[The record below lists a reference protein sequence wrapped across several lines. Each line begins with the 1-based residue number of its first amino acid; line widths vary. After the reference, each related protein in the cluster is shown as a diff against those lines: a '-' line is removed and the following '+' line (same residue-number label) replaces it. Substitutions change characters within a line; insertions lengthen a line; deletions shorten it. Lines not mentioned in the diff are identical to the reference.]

1 MRDMTLLPV
10 ENRRLSCQICIVA
23 GCLHAC
29 ACGWHVLAHVH
40 GLMHNALA
48 SKSMGTRQKSMGTRQ
63 KSMGTRQ
70 KSMGTRQKSMGT
82 RQKSMGTRQKSMGT
96 RQKCASPVTQ
106 QRQTTEAAAHTGDLL
121 KVIPLLRK

>member
-29 ACGWHVLAHVH
+29 ACAWHVLAHVH

-48 SKSMGTRQKSMGTRQ
+48 S
-63 KSMGTRQ
+63 

>member
-29 ACGWHVLAHVH
+29 ACAWHVLAHVH

-48 SKSMGTRQKSMGTRQ
+48 S
-63 KSMGTRQ
+63 
-70 KSMGTRQKSMGT
+70 
-82 RQKSMGTRQKSMGT
+82 KSMGTRQKSMGT

>member
-1 MRDMTLLPV
+1 MRDMTLVPV

-23 GCLHAC
+23 GCLHTC
-29 ACGWHVLAHVH
+29 ACGCHVLAHVH

-48 SKSMGTRQKSMGTRQ
+48 S
-63 KSMGTRQ
+63 
-70 KSMGTRQKSMGT
+70 
-82 RQKSMGTRQKSMGT
+82 KSMGTRQKSMGT